1 MDMQG
6 EQQVEVRLVYQI
18 TVADVAQAVRVR
30 DSRLPAGRRRRWLLC
45 GFGGVLVCFGG
56 LAAFGPGTGSGP
68 LATLIGGVLI
78 LALTLFGP
86 QLTARAF
93 AGLLAKAG
101 ETTALVTATGLQV
114 STKDTDT
121 RIGWAAQPFYA
132 ETADTFVTLSI
143 AKRAAAMTILPKRG
157 AADPADIDRLRALL
171 DQNLQRI

>member
-6 EQQVEVRLVYQI
+6 EQVEVRLVYQI

-30 DSRLPAGRRRRWLLC
+30 DARLPAGRRRRWLLC
-45 GFGGVLVCFGG
+45 GFGAVLICFGG
-56 LAAFGPGTGSGP
+56 LALLGDGPIGKP
-68 LATLIGGVLI
+68 LSFLIGGVL
-78 LALTLFGP
+78 LLGLTLFGP

-101 ETTALVTATGLQV
+101 ETTALVTAAGLRV
-114 STKDTDT
+114 STKDTET
-121 RIGWAAQPFYA
+121 RIGWAAQPLYA
-132 ETADTFVTLSI
+132 ETADAFVTLNV

>member
-6 EQQVEVRLVYQI
+6 ERGELRLVYQT
-18 TVADVAQAVRVR
+18 TVADVAQAIRVR
-30 DSRLPAGRRRRWLLC
+30 DAKLPAGRRRRLMLVC
-45 GFGGVLVCFGG
+45 FGVMLVCFGG
-56 LAAFGPGTGSGP
+56 LALLGHGPIGRP
-68 LATLIGGVLI
+68 LGFLGGGVLL
-78 LALTLFGP
+78 LAVTLLGP

-101 ETTALVTATGLQV
+101 ETTALVTATGLRL
-114 STKDTDT
+114 STENTEA
-121 RIGWAAQPFYA
+121 RIDWAAQPMYT
-132 ETADTFVTLSI
+132 ETADHFITLSV

>member
-6 EQQVEVRLVYQI
+6 EQVEVRLVYRT

-30 DSRLPAGRRRRWLLC
+30 DSRLPAGRRRRWLLIC
-45 GFGGVLVCFGG
+45 FGTVLVCLGG
-56 LAAFGPGTGSGP
+56 LALLGHGPIGTP
-68 LATLIGGVLI
+68 LASFVGGVLI
-78 LALTLFGP
+78 LAVTFFGP

-101 ETTALVTATGLQV
+101 ETTALVTATGLRV
-114 STKDTDT
+114 STKDTET
-121 RIGWAAQPFYA
+121 RIGWAAQPLYA
-132 ETADTFVTLSI
+132 ETADTFVTLSF

-171 DQNLQRI
+171 DQNLRRI